1 MKKQHFLL
9 ALLFYAIAVFYLAF
23 TTPITAHEAKI
34 LYTSDD
40 VVATLIKWG
49 DSLDI
54 GVIGLRIFSLF
65 FGFLSIGLF
74 YELSRRHFKKSKN
87 VYLSTFIFM
96 FLPGILTATV
106 MANVAIIVLPIV
118 LLFVLFHEKGYDLL
132 LPPLMLALFFVHD
145 ASIIFFVAV
154 LLYAVMYKEKK
165 LAIVSLAFLLAF
177 IYFSKGIEIG
187 GTPSGHFI
195 EVFGLYATVF
205 SPLLFIYFFFAM
217 YRILLREEKGLIWYI
232 SFTALVFSL
241 LLSIRQRIHITDF
254 APYVMIAV
262 VLMLK
267 LFNNTIGVRLP
278 EFQKRYRRGFIV
290 VISFLAFTVF
300 LIVGHKLLY
309 LALDD
314 PKKHFVHRIYKP
326 YLLAK
331 ELKSEG
337 IECYDGAHG
346 RERYQLRYYNI
357 LPCPE

>member
-54 GVIGLRIFSLF
+54 GVIGLRLFSLF

-87 VYLSTFIFM
+87 VYLSTLIFM

-346 RERYQLRYYNI
+346 RERYQLRYYDI

>member
-1 MKKQHFLL
+1 MKKQHFLI
-9 ALLFYAIAVFYLAF
+9 AFLFYAIAVFYLAV

-40 VVATLIKWG
+40 IVGTLVQWG
-49 DSLDI
+49 DSLHI

-74 YELSRRHFKKSKN
+74 YLLSRRHFKKDTN
-87 VYLSTFIFM
+87 VYLSTLIFM
-96 FLPGILTATV
+96 FLPGILTATT

-118 LLFVLFHEKGYDLL
+118 LLFVLFHEKGYIYL
-132 LPPLMLALFFVHD
+132 LPPLMLVLFFVHN
-145 ASIIFFVAV
+145 ASIVFFVAV
-154 LLYAVMYKEKK
+154 LLYAVMYREKK
-165 LAIVSLAFLLAF
+165 LAIFSLAFLMASL
-177 IYFSKGIEIG
+177 YLSKGIEIG
-187 GTPSGHFI
+187 GVPSGHFV
-195 EVFGLYATVF
+195 EVFGHYATVF
-205 SPLLFIYFFFAM
+205 SPLLFIYFFYAM
-217 YRILLREEKGLIWYI
+217 YRILLREKKGLIWYI
-232 SFTALVFSL
+232 SFTALAFSL
-241 LLSIRQRIHITDF
+241 LLSIRQKIHITDF

-278 EFQKRYRRGFIV
+278 EFQKRYKRGFIV
-290 VISFLAFTVF
+290 VISFLALSVF

-309 LALDD
+309 MVLDD
-314 PKKHFVHRIYKP
+314 PRKHFVHRIYKP

-346 RERYQLRYYNI
+346 RERYQLRYYDI